1 MPDFYDFDK
10 ANAKLPE
17 IRETLLR
24 LRDQR
29 DEVVSVRDRIVEL
42 NAPALAGG
50 AAAAPISPA
59 RAEADQETQRLRM
72 RIPGLVAQLP
82 AAVLQLHAWGIQ
94 LREIQTGLVDFP
106 ALVAGR
112 PVWLCW
118 RLGEERVMWWH
129 ETSEGF
135 DGRRPIEEI
144 G

>member
-17 IRETLLR
+17 VRETLLR

-29 DEVVSVRDRIVEL
+29 DEIVSVRVRIVEL

-50 AAAAPISPA
+50 AAAALGSPA
-59 RAEADQETQRLRM
+59 RAEADLETQRLRM
-72 RIPGLVAQLP
+72 RMQGLVDQMQ
-82 AAVLQLHAWGIQ
+82 AAVLELDAWGIQ

-118 RLGEERVMWWH
+118 RLGEERVTWWH

-135 DGRRPIEEI
+135 ESRRRIEEI